1 MRPTIDAGIKSLY
14 LSRMQQDDLEIFL
27 VTVPGLEGA
36 LFSEAKENGF
46 KNPEL
51 EKGGVTIRG
60 SWQEVWRANLVM
72 RGASHVLVRL
82 GNFRA
87 VHLAKLDKHARK
99 FPWAD
104 TLRPDVPVRVEVTCR
119 KSRIYH
125 HKAAAERF
133 ENAIKEEFG
142 ATIDKDSD
150 VCIKVRILDDK
161 CTVSVDTSGEPL
173 HKRGHKEAVNKAP
186 MRENIAALLLKEC
199 GYKGTEPIMDPM
211 CGSGTFVIE
220 AAEIAAGLLPG
231 RTRSFAFEKLA
242 TFNTEKWQKL
252 KTVSEP
258 KTPSTQFFGFDRDA
272 GAVKMSTANAERA
285 GVESFTNFDKNSIS
299 NIAVP
304 DGLAG
309 LVIINPPYGVRIG
322 EIKKLTSLYQS
333 IGRTLRAN
341 FAGWRVG
348 IATNS
353 DQLAKATGL
362 RFTKKTTSF
371 SHGGIHVKLYKTTP
385 LPKNL

>member
-1 MRPTIDAGIKSLY
+1 
-14 LSRMQQDDLEIFL
+14 MQNNNLEIFL

-36 LFSEAKENGF
+36 LLSEAKDNSF
-46 KNPEL
+46 KKPEL
-51 EKGGVTIRG
+51 EKGGVTVHG
-60 SWQEVWRANLVM
+60 SWHDVWRANLMM

-87 VHLAKLDKHARK
+87 IHLAKLDKHARK

-104 TLRPDVPVRVEVTCR
+104 TLCPDVPIRVEVTCR

-133 ENAIKEEFG
+133 ENALREEFG
-142 ATIDKDSD
+142 ATISKEAD
-150 VCIKVRILDDK
+150 VCIKVRILDDM

-186 MRENIAALLLKEC
+186 MRENLAALLLKEC
-199 GYKGTEPIMDPM
+199 RYKGTEPVLDPM

-220 AAEIAAGLLPG
+220 AAEIAAGLQPG
-231 RTRSFAFEKLA
+231 RTRSFAFEQLI
-242 TFNTEKWQKL
+242 TFDADKWQQL
-252 KTVSEP
+252 KEAH
-258 KTPSTQFFGFDRDA
+258 KIEAPSIQFYGFDRDA
-272 GAVKMSTANAERA
+272 GAVKMSAANAERA
-285 GVESFTNFDKNSIS
+285 SVSDVTAFEQQSIS
-299 NIAVP
+299 NIIAP
-304 DGLAG
+304 DGPAG

-333 IGRTLRAN
+333 LGQTLKAG
-341 FAGWRVG
+341 FDGWRVG

-353 DQLAKATGL
+353 EQLAKATGL
-362 RFTKKTTSF
+362 RFSGNPTSF
-371 SHGGIHVKLYKTTP
+371 SHGGIHVKLYKTAA
-385 LPKNL
+385 LRKK

>member
-1 MRPTIDAGIKSLY
+1 
-14 LSRMQQDDLEIFL
+14 MQNNDLEIFL

-46 KNPEL
+46 KKPER
-51 EKGGVTIRG
+51 EKGGVTVRG
-60 SWQEVWRANLVM
+60 SWQDVWRANLMM

-87 VHLAKLDKHARK
+87 IHLAKLDKHARK
-99 FPWAD
+99 FPWRD

-133 ENAIKEEFG
+133 ENALREEFG
-142 ATIDKDSD
+142 ATISKEAD
-150 VCIKVRILDDK
+150 VCIKVRISDDM
-161 CTVSVDTSGEPL
+161 CTISVDTSGEPL

-186 MRENIAALLLKEC
+186 MRENLAALLLKEC
-199 GYKGTEPIMDPM
+199 GYKGTEPVLDPM

-220 AAEIAAGLLPG
+220 AAEIAAGLQPG
-231 RTRSFAFEKLA
+231 RTRSFAFEQLV
-242 TFNTEKWQKL
+242 TFDADKWQQL
-252 KTVSEP
+252 KEAHKSEA
-258 KTPSTQFFGFDRDA
+258 PSIQFYGFDRDA
-272 GAVKMSTANAERA
+272 GAVKMSAANAERA
-285 GVESFTNFDKNSIS
+285 SVSDVTAFEKQTIS
-299 NIAVP
+299 NIIAP
-304 DGLAG
+304 DGPTG

-333 IGRTLRAN
+333 LGQKLKAS

-353 DQLAKATGL
+353 EQLAKATGL
-362 RFTKKTTSF
+362 RFSGNPTSF
-371 SHGGIHVKLYKTTP
+371 SHGGIHVKLYKTAA
-385 LPKNL
+385 LRKNNKTIL